1 MFLNKSTADAVVLSG
16 GTNSSGAY
24 VGAGWHTANPTG
36 SHVFAGT
43 YADKRIM
50 LGRFLVDVTDLAAS
64 DVLTLRFKG
73 NVTMKVN
80 GLSAGAGTT
89 SQPSFDQTF
98 TYGFVP
104 APGAAAL
111 LGLAGLAVRRRR

>member
-50 LGRFLVDVTDLAAS
+50 LGRVSVEVTDLAVS
-64 DVLTLRFKG
+64 DTLTLRFKG
-73 NVTMKVN
+73 NVSMKVD
-80 GLSAGAGTT
+80 GVSAGGGTIL
-89 SQPSFDQTF
+89 QPAFDQTF